1 MRITRETLL
10 RIARSAADERA
21 RVSRRIR
28 CIYLTGSLMEEE
40 PLLGGTADV
49 DLVIIYDTEPNVPR
63 EIVPVTDEVHLDIA
77 HFAQETFRQP
87 RHLRTDPW
95 LGPFIY
101 AKPLVLFD
109 PQHWFDYIQ
118 AATGAQF
125 WQADYTLARARAF
138 AEQARRAWM
147 SLTLQSEPSH
157 ARRLCAYL
165 KVVENAGNA
174 LVSLR
179 ALPLAER
186 RFLAQLEKHLLQAG
200 WGDLYR
206 QMVALLS
213 EEIEVNDEQWQTWMN
228 AAAQAWDQS
237 ARQEALPPR
246 LHPARR
252 AYYLKAL
259 SALWE
264 NTPSAAYWLL
274 LRVWTLAA
282 AHLPAG
288 APELQS
294 WQDMAQQ
301 VGLDKARFAARLEQ
315 MDAFLDQV
323 EETLDRWGEA
333 HGASLG

>member
-1 MRITRETLL
+1 MRITRETLM

-49 DLVIIYDTEPNVPR
+49 DLVIIYDTEPNAPR

-77 HFAQETFRQP
+77 CFAQETFRQP

-138 AEQARRAWM
+138 AEQARRTWM
-147 SLTLQSEPSH
+147 NLTLQSEPSH
-157 ARRLCAYL
+157 ARRLYAYL
-165 KVVENAGNA
+165 KVIENAGNA
-174 LVSLR
+174 LVSLS

-186 RFLAQLEKHLLQAG
+186 RFLMHLERHLQQAG
-200 WGDLYR
+200 WSDLYA

-213 EEIEVNDEQWQTWMN
+213 EEIEVNDAQWQAWVNSAT
-228 AAAQAWDQS
+228 QAWDQS
-237 ARQEALPPR
+237 ANQESLPPR

-252 AYYLKAL
+252 AYYLKAAG
-259 SALWE
+259 ALWDSA
-264 NTPSAAYWLL
+264 PSAAYWLL

-288 APELQS
+288 SPDLQT
-294 WQDMAQQ
+294 WQEMTRQ
-301 VGLDKARFAARLEQ
+301 VGLDKSRYSARLEQ
-315 MDAFLDQV
+315 MDAFLDRV
-323 EETLDRWGEA
+323 EETLDRWGDA
-333 HGASLG
+333 HGATLV